1 MDNASANLI
10 MVIAT
15 VVIAIFSGLSW
26 FVAYRIHQS
35 TQKRDEE
42 LQDILEK
49 LIAATLAS
57 GPGLGE
63 EKTMARGFK
72 SQLKEL
78 REELKKEGT
87 F

>member
-1 MDNASANLI
+1 MSDAL

-15 VVIAIFSGLSW
+15 ICIAIFSGISCL
-26 FVAYRIHQS
+26 VAYRIHQS

-42 LQDILEK
+42 MQDILEK

-57 GPGLGE
+57 GPGVGD
-63 EKTMARGFK
+63 EKLMARCFK
-72 SQLKEL
+72 VQLKEL
-78 REELKKEGT
+78 RELKKEGP

>member
-1 MDNASANLI
+1 MSNII

-15 VVIAIFSGLSW
+15 VVIAIFTGLSS
-26 FVAYRIHQS
+26 FVAYRLHQS

-42 LQDILEK
+42 IQDMVEK

-57 GPGLGE
+57 GPGVGE
-63 EKTMARGFK
+63 EKTMARCFK
-72 SQLKEL
+72 AQLKEL
-78 REELKKEGT
+78 RELKKEGP